1 MGCPEKPMVKK
12 GLNPIRMT
20 CRSAKSSQC
29 CALKKQ
35 NAQGSLQPCGL
46 SPLWVCVVVQTLSL
60 LPSLQSSRP
69 PHANLLI
76 VPNRELKVQRHGT
89 VSSCLTCPSTL
100 KQGSRDCAIW
110 VSRSATRLCL

>member
-1 MGCPEKPMVKK
+1 MVKK

-29 CALKKQ
+29 CALEKQ

-46 SPLWVCVVVQTLSL
+46 SPLWVCGVVQTLS
-60 LPSLQSSRP
+60 LPSLQSSRL

-76 VPNRELKVQRHGT
+76 VPHRELKVQRRHGT

-100 KQGSRDCAIW
+100 KQGSRDIAQFGL
-110 VSRSATRLCL
+110 VAVPHAYAF